1 MYLVMKK
8 VPKSVYKA
16 GEELWFTKQRTDK
29 PGGPQALSGQ
39 AELSGEWLT
48 TKKLAQSIYLQTTSH
63 LLGGLALEASNMHWQ
78 KFLRIMFTT

>member
-48 TKKLAQSIYLQTTSH
+48 TNKHAQSIYLQTCVGTHAVVSAFYYLSH
-63 LLGGLALEASNMHWQ
+63 FGHDYL
-78 KFLRIMFTT
+78 